1 MTKISFQLADLPIQ
15 IYSDELRKSAVE
27 HKFSCKP
34 DYHVHW
40 YILPA

>member
-1 MTKISFQLADLPIQ
+1 MTKISFQQADLPIQ

-27 HKFSCKP
+27 HQCSCKL